1 MNWVARVL
9 CALLGFVTLGPV
21 GAIIGLIVGYYFDR
35 ALTNF
40 QSHFDP
46 AKRQQVEQILFASVF
61 QLIGHM
67 AKSDGRV
74 SEDEIAVTE
83 TMMKRM
89 RLSEE
94 QRLQAIEWFKHG
106 ARPDFDVDMA
116 LTEFI
121 NVCGPYPDIKQLM
134 LVYLITMALS
144 DGAFHAEE
152 EKILRRVGLRLGYSE
167 AAFEHVLRMAKAQ
180 DYFHRDEHGNPAG
193 ASVDSLQKAYDAL
206 GVDAS
211 VTDPELKR
219 AYRKLMSQ
227 YHPDKLAGQGV
238 PEEMIKVA
246 TERSQEIQ
254 AAYDLIKRQRA

>member
-9 CALLGFVTLGPV
+9 CTLLGFVTLGPT
-21 GAIIGLIVGYYFDR
+21 GAVIGFIVGYYFDR

-46 AKRQQVEQILFASVF
+46 TKRRQVEQILFASVF
-61 QLIGHM
+61 QLIGRM

-74 SEDEIAVTE
+74 SEDEIEVTE
-83 TMMKRM
+83 TLMKRM
-89 RLSEE
+89 RLTEE
-94 QRLQAIEWFKHG
+94 QRLQAIEWFKLG
-106 ARPDFDVDMA
+106 ARPDFDVDAA
-116 LTEFI
+116 LTEFM
-121 NVCGPYPDIKQLM
+121 NVCRPYPDIKQLM
-134 LVYLITMALS
+134 LVYLITMAIS
-144 DGAFHAEE
+144 DGDFHAEE
-152 EKILRRVGLRLGYSE
+152 ESILRRVALHLGYSE
-167 AAFEHVLRMAKAQ
+167 TAFEHILRMAQAQ
-180 DYFHRDEHGNPAG
+180 DFFHGNQQGQPAG

-211 VTDPELKR
+211 VPDQDLKR